1 MKQVF
6 GQPWRAALR
15 TAVEQGG
22 GVWVG
27 IQDNEGM
34 MENIVLFNSPETG
47 STLGLKV
54 SEVTAKARVFDK
66 IKASNAKFGNRDLE
80 DR

>member
-15 TAVEQGG
+15 PAVEPGG

-27 IQDNEGM
+27 IQDGGPYLL
-34 MENIVLFNSPETG
+34 VLFNSPKTG
-47 STLGLKV
+47 STLAL
-54 SEVTAKARVFDK
+54 
-66 IKASNAKFGNRDLE
+66 KASGLTASKVRAHISSSNKKFDQLGE
-80 DR
+80 PK

>member
-34 MENIVLFNSPETG
+34 MENIVLFNSKQTG

-54 SEVTAKARVFDK
+54 SRVTAKAVLDK

>member
-22 GVWVG
+22 GKFVG
-27 IQDNEGM
+27 IQEGLSTDL
-34 MENIVLFNSPETG
+34 VLFNDEAG
-47 STLGLKV
+47 STLALKV
-54 SEVTAKARVFDK
+54 SEVTPTRVFDK
-66 IKASNAKFGNRDLE
+66 IKASNRKFAE
-80 DR
+80 VK

>member
-27 IQDNEGM
+27 IQDDGGPYLL
-34 MENIVLFNSPETG
+34 VLFNSPKTG
-47 STLGLKV
+47 STLAL
-54 SEVTAKARVFDK
+54 
-66 IKASNAKFGNRDLE
+66 KASGLTASKVRAHISSSNKKFERRGR
-80 DR
+80 

>member
-6 GQPWRAALR
+6 GQPYRAALR

-22 GVWVG
+22 GVWLG

-34 MENIVLFNSPETG
+34 MENVVLFNSPDTG

-54 SEVTAKARVFDK
+54 SEVTPTRVFDK
-66 IKASNAKFGNRDLE
+66 IKASNRKFAE
-80 DR
+80 VK